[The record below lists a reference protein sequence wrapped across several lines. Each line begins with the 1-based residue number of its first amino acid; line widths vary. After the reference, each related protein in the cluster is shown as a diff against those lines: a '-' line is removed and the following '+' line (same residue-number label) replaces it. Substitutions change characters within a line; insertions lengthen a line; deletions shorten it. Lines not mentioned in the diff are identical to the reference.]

1 MSEAEKAVVVVIM
14 DIMTPLTVTPRTE
27 GTESIPDAQG
37 HNPFPST
44 LQPEAY
50 QATVALHS
58 AFPRRGS
65 GNAHGDQKDIA
76 LLYLHCFFVAS
87 NDSLFCVIGMS

>member
-27 GTESIPDAQG
+27 GTESIPDSQG

-58 AFPRRGS
+58 AFPRRG
-65 GNAHGDQKDIA
+65 
-76 LLYLHCFFVAS
+76 
-87 NDSLFCVIGMS
+87 